1 MSEEGEPTGA
11 GSWVANWMR
20 WTSSCA
26 SCRCRSSVMK
36 RSRSSTALA
45 HRSHPAAAASHRER
59 RSRKLSSKRRPNA
72 ATPSAAISCA
82 ASAAASMPPTD
93 ASLSSTTVARKSPTC
108 RFCSSAKA
116 LALSQPAFIVAN
128 ASRSS
133 FVVRWLA
140 VCICDN
146 LFSSRASVSWRTSW
160 VIEMARLD
168 IRPSTSWCNWFGS
181 CCAEL
186 CSCATLASKSCLAWP
201 RSSATFFTAAPARS
215 TRSST
220 SFLSSSL
227 SRCEAVLA
235 IEDLVSTFSISFR
248 KSSIARC
255 SCACLDSSSFLNSSV
270 ARLEAS
276 CASERRPFRSWRSSS
291 ARRWDV
297 VCSLAVCAE
306 RLCQSSSDNCRMW
319 LCICVSPVSTREARS
334 AREEPARAF
343 VRRSPCSSSKS

>member
-1 MSEEGEPTGA
+1 
-11 GSWVANWMR
+11 MR
-20 WTSSCA
+20 WAPSCA
-26 SCRCRSSVMK
+26 SCRRRSSVMK
-36 RSRSSTALA
+36 RNRSSTALA

-59 RSRKLSSKRRPNA
+59 RSRKLSSRRRPNA
-72 ATPSAAISCA
+72 ATPSATMSCA

-93 ASLSSTTVARKSPTC
+93 AKIMGLSSSTVARNSPTC

-116 LALSQPAFIVAN
+116 LALSQPVFIVAS

-146 LFSSRASVSWRTSW
+146 LVSSRASLSWRTNW
-160 VIEMARLD
+160 VIEVARLD
-168 IRPSTSWCNWFGS
+168 IKPSTSWCNWFGS

-186 CSCATLASKSCLAWP
+186 CNCATLASKSCLAWP
-201 RSSATFFTAAPARS
+201 RSSATFFAAAAARS
-215 TRSST
+215 TRIST

-248 KSSIARC
+248 KSSFARC
-255 SCACLDSSSFLNSSV
+255 SCVSLDASSFLNSSI

-276 CASERRPFRSWRSSS
+276 CTSERRPFTSWRSSS
-291 ARRWDV
+291 ARRWDAL
-297 VCSLAVCAE
+297 CSLAVCTE
-306 RLCQSSSDNCRMW
+306 TLCQSSSDNCRMW

-334 AREEPARAF
+334 AREEPPRAF
-343 VRRSPCSSSKS
+343 VRRSPCSSSSS